1 MSEPESKRG
10 VGALSRIRLI
20 GYRGTGKSA
29 VAQALAL
36 RLGWDWIDADVELE
50 LRAGKSIA
58 AIFADEGESAFRE
71 LESAILCELADR
83 ERVVL
88 ATGGGIVL
96 QAENR
101 EILCNG
107 ALVVWLKAR
116 PETIFRRVANDWNT
130 VSRRPNLT
138 TGGLEE
144 IRELLEQRAPFY
156 HECAHFEIDT
166 DEKSISEVVAKILG
180 WLQSSAGDL
189 RL

>member
-1 MSEPESKRG
+1 MSELEPARD
-10 VGALSRIRLI
+10 VNALCRIRLI

-29 VAQALAL
+29 VAQILAL
-36 RLGWDWIDADVELE
+36 RLGWDWVDADVELE

-58 AIFADEGESAFRE
+58 AIFADEGEQAFRE
-71 LESAILCELADR
+71 IEGAIVAELAGR

-96 QAENR
+96 RAENR
-101 EILCNG
+101 TQLRNG
-107 ALVVWLKAR
+107 GLVVWLKAR
-116 PETIFRRVANDWNT
+116 PETIFHRVANDWNT
-130 VSRRPNLT
+130 ASRRPNLT

-156 HECAHFEIDT
+156 QECAHFEIDT
-166 DEKSISEVVAKILG
+166 DEKTISEVAAKILG

-189 RL
+189 HL